1 MWHVLSCVC
10 VCVCGVRFHILKSS
24 THTHTHKTRHAHNS
38 RPTFGLSFCPKNV
51 TGCRFQPFLLLQLYR
66 IVLPPLSLTPF
77 VLKLSLSH
85 TRSLALL
92 RTSLLSFYLCHSCFG
107 TLILTAV
114 DMHIMGIER
123 FLFCF
128 SSLLL
133 AFSHSLPF
141 FFLAAACPLGYRAIG
156 FRLGFRQFS
165 VCSFNSSFS
174 RYFIAFEIASISF
187 HLLHL
192 TLV

>member
-1 MWHVLSCVC
+1 MSFSAVSVVATLSHC
-10 VCVCGVRFHILKSS
+10 S
-24 THTHTHKTRHAHNS
+24 TH
-38 RPTFGLSFCPKNV
+38 LS
-51 TGCRFQPFLLLQLYR
+51 
-66 IVLPPLSLTPF
+66 PLSLPSF
-77 VLKLSLSH
+77 SNCPCH
-85 TRSLALL
+85 THALALL

-107 TLILTAV
+107 ALILTAV

-141 FFLAAACPLGYRAIG
+141 FLLAAACPLGYRAIG

-165 VCSFNSSFS
+165 VCVL
-174 RYFIAFEIASISF
+174 SILLL
-187 HLLHL
+187 HDILLHL
-192 TLV
+192 KSLRFSFICYI

>member
-10 VCVCGVRFHILKSS
+10 VWGSVSHLKIL
-24 THTHTHKTRHAHNS
+24 HTHTHKTCHAHNS

-66 IVLPPLSLTPF
+66 IVLPSSPPSHTPF

-92 RTSLLSFYLCHSCFG
+92 RTSLLSSYLCHSCFG
-107 TLILTAV
+107 ALILTAV

-165 VCSFNSSFS
+165 VCVL
-174 RYFIAFEIASISF
+174 SILLL
-187 HLLHL
+187 HDILLHL
-192 TLV
+192 KSLRFSFICYI